1 MAKRK
6 LRILLA
12 WGEANFTKKLKGV
25 LEERGH
31 PVAILRNGASPK
43 ARYDIIVQLGRD
55 PADLAEGTRDL
66 LKKTKTDKARFFL
79 IHFRTD
85 KRLYNESVKFA
96 KSLAS
101 DFEQKHGTSTT
112 ILNLSRIYGPG
123 VEEEYSGALAH
134 LIREFSEEDFLT
146 LYGEGK
152 DSDYYLYINDVLE
165 AVAQAIENLKPADTY
180 AVSSQVAITS
190 EAIAKLLFEL
200 GGGRHEIRFHRGL
213 TSVKEG
219 KAVEGELLP
228 NFTPKTPFRDGIM
241 MILKTHEKP
250 KTKKAKAKKLPKL
263 RAPLIKIKIKP
274 KKPTKKEALVLGAL
288 LVILAPILYLGGH
301 GAFAAYNLSKTL
313 NALKSFDLA
322 TVQTASAKAASSLG
336 KIEKIFP
343 PAESVKELSSA
354 ASEVAEA
361 ASAAEDMLANLS
373 YSFKGET
380 FQPQSEEDFDQL
392 TRALKTAEEKETL
405 AWLKLNQLGK
415 PWKSLLTQVTER
427 LKEGIRATRLATTLS
442 KKAWE
447 LLGYR
452 GEKNYL
458 VLFQNSAEAR
468 AGGGYLGSFA
478 RLTLKNGGIE
488 SLEFF
493 DSYQFD
499 SEKRIT
505 PSHPALSYF
514 RNNKT
519 HPLRA
524 SNVWASFPE
533 SAKDIANIFEDARD
547 EEIEGILG
555 MTLTFAKEILSV
567 AGEINL
573 PEFERTINA
582 DNLFEITTQEVEQ
595 DFFPGTTKKK
605 RFMQSLGEALIDKLF
620 SLGKE
625 SYVGIA
631 QAKWKSLKEK
641 NLLAYFRD
649 GEVAQELYNIGFDGH
664 VIPTQGDYLYVL
676 DTSYGTKVNEVWL
689 KRKVDYEVKNVN
701 RNGALEAT
709 TTITWEHT
717 GTDAWPSGTYVNLLR
732 VLVPKGS
739 NLKEA
744 TLNDKDYLSGIF
756 KTEEAGKTEF
766 AAYLRVEPQTTS
778 VLKLTYRLPLNTQ
791 DLKTYSLAV
800 QKQPGTV
807 GDIFNFTFEEPFDK
821 TAESE
826 NLQKVD
832 NRFIFEGR
840 LVNDLDVKITLK
852 EK

>member
-12 WGEANFTKKLKGV
+12 WGEANFTKKLKMF

-31 PVAILRNGASPK
+31 PVAILRNGAPPK

-250 KTKKAKAKKLPKL
+250 KTKKSKAKKLPKL

-343 PAESVKELSSA
+343 PAEAVKELSSA
-354 ASEVAEA
+354 ASEVAGA

-373 YSFKGET
+373 RSFKGET

-405 AWLKLNQLGK
+405 AWLNLNQLGK
-415 PWKSLLTQVTER
+415 PWKGLLTPVTER

-468 AGGGYLGSFA
+468 AGGGFLGSLA
-478 RLTLKNGGIE
+478 RLKLKDGGIE

-499 SEKRIT
+499 SAKKI
-505 PSHPALSYF
+505 SAHPAFAHF
-514 RNNKT
+514 RRVSN
-519 HPLRA
+519 HPLREG
-524 SNVWASFPE
+524 NVWASFPE
-533 SAKDIANIFEDARD
+533 SAKNIANIFESAQD

-555 MTLTFAKEILSV
+555 MTLTFAKEILGTT
-567 AGEINL
+567 GEISL

-582 DNLFEITTQEVEQ
+582 GNLFETTTQEVEQ

-605 RFMQSLGEALIDKLF
+605 RFIQALGEALIDKLF

-625 SYVGIA
+625 SYAGIA

-641 NLLAYFRD
+641 NLLVYFKN
-649 GEVAQELYNIGFDGH
+649 GELAQEFYNTSFDGH
-664 VIPTQGDYLYVL
+664 IISTQGDYLYVL
-676 DTSYGTKVNEVWL
+676 DTSYATKINEVWL
-689 KRKVDYEVKNVN
+689 NRSVDYEVKNVN

-744 TLNDKDYLSGIF
+744 TLNDKDYLSGIL

-766 AAYLRVEPQTTS
+766 AAYLRVDPQTTS